1 MAINFLNTVNLN
13 KNQLNNAAIQN
24 LAADPGGAVEG
35 QIYFNTVDFDLKIF
49 ANGAWKEVGATSGVE
64 TLSTTQAGNSTG
76 NTLTVLTNAVGDV
89 TINSFAYAGGSN
101 IGYVPSSGTATTFL
115 RGDGAWI
122 VPTDTGI
129 TSVVNVTGTS
139 GGTPL
144 DNAIVNRVL
153 TLTSNEYAGGTNIG
167 YVPTG
172 GAVNQYL
179 DGTGAWV
186 DVTTGDIESVTESI
200 VNNRLGIRIT
210 TPTGPDPVVGLDI
223 IGQTNLGTTPATD
236 DELIIYDTSTTTN
249 KSITVENLVG
259 GYETTYT
266 IDVPAGTANINLKGT
281 DGAGTVTNDAITL
294 SGFTSQTVTNHITT
308 SNIQVALTP
317 SVVIAN
323 DLSLTSGRFK
333 QLAGGTNEFAGPIDL
348 GTSGVN
354 QKLLRVADG
363 AAATDGVNL
372 GQVEALVAG
381 IGLFKG
387 GYNATTG
394 LTTDLGAANGSL
406 DGASNI
412 ALDQG
417 DFFVVTTG
425 GGAFYTQTLEVG
437 DMIFANTGIAAN
449 STPPITD
456 YTVVIADANI
466 AGAGA
471 TDGGTQKGVAGF
483 DSANFTASA
492 TGWVQ
497 LKEEVLSGRMRKV
510 SLTSGNNTV
519 AGETTFTV
527 NLATTFGSNP
537 TPVAADTIATVKE
550 TTSSLIVYPEV
561 TGNGTG
567 SLDFVFMP
575 QVTDGDYTA
584 IISIV

>member
-24 LAADPGGAVEG
+24 LAADPAGAVEG
-35 QIYFNTVDFDLKIF
+35 QIYYNTVDHDLKIY

-64 TLSTTQAGNSTG
+64 TLSTTKTGNSTG
-76 NTLTVLTNAVGDV
+76 NPLTVLSNAVGDV

-101 IGYVPSSGTATTFL
+101 IGYVPS
-115 RGDGAWI
+115 
-122 VPTDTGI
+122 
-129 TSVVNVTGTS
+129 
-139 GGTPL
+139 GGL
-144 DNAIVNRVL
+144 VD
-153 TLTSNEYAGGTNIG
+153 
-167 YVPTG
+167 
-172 GAVNQYL
+172 QYM

-186 DVTTGDIESVTESI
+186 DITTGDIESVNAST
-200 VNNRLGIRIT
+200 VNNRLGIAIT
-210 TPTGPDPVVGLDI
+210 TPLGPDPVVGLNI
-223 IGQTNLGTTPATD
+223 VGQANLGATPATS
-236 DELIIYDTSTTTN
+236 DELIIYDASTTTN
-249 KSITVENLVG
+249 KAITVGNLVG
-259 GYETTYT
+259 GFETKYT

-294 SGFTSQTVTNHITT
+294 SGFAGQTVTNHITT

-323 DLSLTSGRFK
+323 NLTLTNGSFTQQAGTAANSLVTALDMNGS
-333 QLAGGTNEFAGPIDL
+333 
-348 GTSGVN
+348 
-354 QKLLRVADG
+354 KLLDVGDG
-363 AAATDGVNL
+363 TAATDGVNL

-387 GYNATTG
+387 GYNANTG
-394 LTTDLGAANGSL
+394 LTTDLGAGNGSL

-417 DFFVVTTG
+417 DFFVVTVA

-437 DMIFANTGIAAN
+437 DMIFANTSIAAN

-456 YTVVIADANI
+456 YTVVIQDANI
-466 AGAGA
+466 AGSGA
-471 TDGGTQKGVAGF
+471 TDGATQKGVAGF
-483 DSANFTASA
+483 DNANFTVSG

-497 LKEEVLSGRMRKV
+497 LKEEVLSGRIRKV
-510 SLTSGNNTV
+510 SLTNGDNTV
-519 AGETTFTV
+519 TGQTTFTV
-527 NLATTFGSNP
+527 NLATAFGATP
-537 TPVAADTIATVKE
+537 TPLAADAIATVKE
-550 TTSSLIVYPEV
+550 TTSNLIVYPEV